1 MAPPEDPLAGGADGA
16 PAKGRDVPKPSA
28 AWAALGP
35 DEDDFIT
42 PASRGGPPPPATGP
56 SAGRGPPPPASA
68 RRPQPSQTSPA
79 LPPTPPRDREQA
91 APRAPS
97 QVQPALP
104 RRTSGVQ
111 VTLPPPAPHRPPAV
125 EPTREAELAGKGPT
139 SSVFAVAPAGPTA
152 AAPAEP
158 APAPKAEA
166 PVQARETVAGPQ
178 PTGEAPPA
186 RPKITLPPPPV
197 ICEVSSGSD
206 VMSGASREGPPTSPR
221 RSPGT
226 IVALAVG
233 AAAIV
238 GVPLAVWLYLD
249 SATSERARVEFLRE
263 ADTLTVEEALA
274 RGEQLPEAARE
285 DPRVAQKLD
294 LLRDVARR
302 QRARAA
308 ALELLA
314 RVPAAATRDEK
325 LALCS
330 RAIVT
335 DDTCAQA
342 YVERARL
349 KLLGLP
355 EGGWADGRREALV
368 DLSTAIGK
376 DATSTLARLG
386 EAELLARGDE
396 AERRKAA
403 LGLESIAEADPLGA
417 TGALARGRL
426 SLLRGRPADAIP
438 HYDAAIARGATIDG
452 LLGRAEA
459 RLLADDASGALAD
472 ATRAVDES
480 ANDGRLAAALGLRAD
495 ARLRAHHEVVGAE
508 KDAAQALT
516 LDLHQA
522 RALAVRAELQ
532 IVRRGPTGDVVA
544 SPAELDAARRD
555 AERARALDPSLTAP
569 LVVLGEVAAAR
580 GDADEAVALLTQA
593 LDRTPG
599 AIQARQLRARLRLR
613 AGDEAGAIGDLD
625 LVLERAP
632 EDLDALTLRAGAY
645 VAQKH
650 YGKARTDLDRVLERR
665 QVPEA
670 YLWRGVA
677 TLFGL
682 RQPTAAVADLT
693 QAITLEPRLGDAY
706 YYRACALVE
715 GEQYELCLGDL
726 DRADKLRTATSA
738 YAPWETLK
746 VRGDAHYA
754 RRAWADA
761 RGAYSKCLESAPSTA
776 TAVPIVR
783 RRLEELRGRLEGK
796 GSDY

>member
-1 MAPPEDPLAGGADGA
+1 MAAPEDQAAGGADGA
-16 PAKGRDVPKPSA
+16 PAGKGRDAGVPRPSA

-35 DEDDFIT
+35 DEDDFIK
-42 PASRGGPPPPATGP
+42 PASRSAPPPPASGP

-68 RRPQPSQTSPA
+68 RKAPAPAQPPPA
-79 LPPTPPRDREQA
+79 GKDA
-91 APRAPS
+91 AAASAPRVQS

-104 RRTSGVQ
+104 RRASGVQ
-111 VTLPPPAPHRPPAV
+111 VTLPPPAPPKPPAV
-125 EPTREAELAGKGPT
+125 EPAREAELAGKGPT
-139 SSVFAVAPAGPTA
+139 SSVFAVAPAGPTT

-158 APAPKAEA
+158 AAPAKAEA
-166 PVQARETVAGPQ
+166 PALARDTVAQ
-178 PTGEAPPA
+178 PASDAPAPA

-197 ICEVSSGSD
+197 ICAVSSGSD
-206 VMSGASREGPPTSPR
+206 VMSGASREGPPTAPR
-221 RSPGT
+221 RSAGT

-233 AAAIV
+233 GAAIV

-263 ADTLTVEEALA
+263 ADALSVEEALA

-285 DPRVAQKLD
+285 DPRVAQKLE
-294 LLRDVARR
+294 LLRDAARR
-302 QRARAA
+302 KRARAA

-314 RVPAAATRDEK
+314 KVPAAATRDER

-355 EGGWADGRREALV
+355 EGGWADGRRDALV

-376 DATSTLARLG
+376 DASSTLARLG

-426 SLLRGRPADAIP
+426 SLLRGRAADAVP

-459 RLLADDASGALAD
+459 RLLSDDASGALAD

-480 ANDGRLAAALGLRAD
+480 SNDGRLAAALGLRAE
-495 ARLRAHHEVVGAE
+495 ARLRAHHEVLGAE
-508 KDAAQALT
+508 KDAGQALT

-555 AERARALDPSLTAP
+555 AERARALDPSLPSP

-580 GDADEAVALLTQA
+580 GDAEEAVALLTQA

-599 AIQARQLRARLRLR
+599 AVQARQLRARLRLR
-613 AGDEAGAIGDLD
+613 AGDEAGAISDLD
-625 LVLERAP
+625 LVLERLP
-632 EDLDALTLRAGAY
+632 EDIDALTLRAGAY

-706 YYRACALVE
+706 YYRACALQE
-715 GEQYELCLGDL
+715 SEQWDLCLGDL
-726 DRADKLRTATSA
+726 ERADKLRTATSA
-738 YAPWETLK
+738 YAAWETLK

-761 RGAYSKCLESAPSTA
+761 KVAYTKCLESAPSTA
-776 TAVPIVR
+776 AAVPTVR
-783 RRLEELRGRLEGK
+783 RRLEELRSRLEGK
-796 GSDY
+796 AGSDY